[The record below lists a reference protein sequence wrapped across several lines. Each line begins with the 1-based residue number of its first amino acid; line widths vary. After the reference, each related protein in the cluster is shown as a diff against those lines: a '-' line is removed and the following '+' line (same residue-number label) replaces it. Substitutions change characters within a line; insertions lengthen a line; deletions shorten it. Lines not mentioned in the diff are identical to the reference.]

1 MSSDDVK
8 LEILADHYKDTFFHI
23 QEYLK
28 LRDRLFLL
36 ILIVATLM
44 LFQVYSPAESG
55 EAVSQFITK
64 KLELESPID
73 ITFIGSIIWFVL
85 LSLIVRYFQT
95 VVHIERQYKYI
106 HQIEEQLSAQYE
118 NKAFTR
124 EGKSYLKDYPL
135 FSSWAWIL
143 YTIVFP
149 ALLIVLVIFKIV
161 GDICQAGSISLLLSV
176 NVAIA
181 LFIVLSTLFYLLLVH
196 FKK

>member
-8 LEILADHYKDTFFHI
+8 LEILAEHYKDTFFHI

-44 LFQVYSPAESG
+44 LFQIYSPAESG
-55 EAVSQFITK
+55 ETFSQLIIK
-64 KLELESPID
+64 KLELKSSID
-73 ITFIGSIIWFVL
+73 ITFIGSIIWFAL
-85 LSLIVRYFQT
+85 LSLVVRYFQT
-95 VVHIERQYKYI
+95 VVHIERQYAYI
-106 HQIEEQLSAQYE
+106 HQLEKIISTEYGS
-118 NKAFTR
+118 KVFTR

-149 ALLIVLVIFKIV
+149 ALL
-161 GDICQAGSISLLLSV
+161 LLLVVCKINSDIHQATCVSFLVAV
-176 NVAIA
+176 NTAIA
-181 LFIVLSTLFYLLLVH
+181 LLIVLSTVFYLLQVH
-196 FKK
+196 FRK

>member
-8 LEILADHYKDTFFHI
+8 LEILAEHYKDTFFHI

-44 LFQVYSPAESG
+44 LFQIYSPAESG
-55 EAVSQFITK
+55 ETFSQFITK
-64 KLELESPID
+64 KLELKSSID
-73 ITFIGSIIWFVL
+73 ITFIGSIIWFAL
-85 LSLIVRYFQT
+85 LSLVVRYFQT
-95 VVHIERQYKYI
+95 VVHIDRQYAYI
-106 HQIEEQLSAQYE
+106 HQLEELISTEYGST
-118 NKAFTR
+118 AFTR

-149 ALLIVLVIFKIV
+149 V
-161 GDICQAGSISLLLSV
+161 LLLLVVGCKINSDIHQATCVSFLVAV
-176 NVAIA
+176 NAAIA
-181 LFIVLSTLFYLLLVH
+181 VLIVLSTAFYLLQVH
-196 FKK
+196 FSK

>member
-1 MSSDDVK
+1 MENAK
-8 LEILADHYKDTFFHI
+8 LQLLHDHYKDTFFYI
-23 QEYLK
+23 QKYLK
-28 LRDRLFLL
+28 LRDRLFLV

-44 LFQVYSPAESG
+44 LFHVYSPAESG

-64 KLELESPID
+64 KLELKSSID
-73 ITFIGSIIWFVL
+73 IAFIGSIIWFGL
-85 LSLIVRYFQT
+85 LSLVVRYFQT

-143 YTIVFP
+143 YSIVFP
-149 ALLIVLVIFKIV
+149 ALLLLVVVCKIISDIRQATCVSFLVGVNIV
-161 GDICQAGSISLLLSV
+161 
-176 NVAIA
+176 IA
-181 LFIVLSTLFYLLLVH
+181 LLIVLSTFFYLLQVH
-196 FKK
+196 FRK

>member
-1 MSSDDVK
+1 MEEFK
-8 LEILADHYKDTFFHI
+8 MQLLHDHYKDTFFFI

-28 LRDRLFLL
+28 LRDRLFLF
-36 ILIVATLM
+36 ILIVVTFM
-44 LFQVYSPAESG
+44 LFQLYSPASAG
-55 EAVSQFITK
+55 EAVSHFITS
-64 KLELESPID
+64 KLDLKSPIN
-73 ITFIGSIIWFVL
+73 ITFIGSIIWFGL
-85 LSLIVRYFQT
+85 LSLVVRYFQT

-106 HQIEEQLSAQYE
+106 HQIEEQLSAEYA
-118 NKAFTR
+118 NKVFTR
-124 EGKSYLKDYPL
+124 EGKSYLNDYPL

-149 ALLIVLVIFKIV
+149 ALLIVLVIAKIV
-161 GDICQAGSISLLLSV
+161 GEIYQTGSISLLLSV

>member
-1 MSSDDVK
+1 MEDAK
-8 LEILADHYKDTFFHI
+8 LQLLHDHYKDTFFHI

-44 LFQVYSPAESG
+44 LFQVYSPAKSG

-64 KLELESPID
+64 KLELKSPID
-73 ITFIGSIIWFVL
+73 ITFIGSIIWFAL
-85 LSLIVRYFQT
+85 LSLVVRYFQT
-95 VVHIERQYKYI
+95 VVHIERQYAYI
-106 HQIEEQLSAQYE
+106 HQLEELISTEYGS
-118 NKAFTR
+118 KVFTR

-149 ALLIVLVIFKIV
+149 ALLLLVVVYKITSDIRQATCVSFLV
-161 GDICQAGSISLLLSV
+161 GV
-176 NVAIA
+176 NIAIA
-181 LFIVLSTLFYLLLVH
+181 LLIVLSTVFYLLQVH
-196 FKK
+196 FRK